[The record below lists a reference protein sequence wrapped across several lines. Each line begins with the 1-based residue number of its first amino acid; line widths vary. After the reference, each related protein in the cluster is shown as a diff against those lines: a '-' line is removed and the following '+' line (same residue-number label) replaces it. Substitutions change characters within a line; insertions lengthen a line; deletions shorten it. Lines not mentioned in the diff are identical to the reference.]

1 MSDDNFQGEMASPP
15 RSVQQELKGPAIGL
29 IVTGGLN
36 ALLAIL
42 LLLSGLVRLI
52 SGPSRE
58 IADDAERLGYL
69 TGTIV
74 GYSVAALSLV
84 MAPIVI
90 AGGVSMLRGKSL
102 TLARNAAILAM
113 IPVTSCCCIAGIPIG
128 IWAFQSL
135 RKPGVEEYFQRQA
148 VPPPGSRYP

>member
-1 MSDDNFQGEMASPP
+1 MSDDNFQGEMASPRP
-15 RSVQQELKGPAIGL
+15 VQQELKGPAIGL
-29 IVTGGLN
+29 IVTGSLN

-58 IADDAERLGYL
+58 IADDAERLGYV

-84 MAPIVI
+84 VAPIVI
-90 AGGVSMLRGKSL
+90 AGGIS
-102 TLARNAAILAM
+102 
-113 IPVTSCCCIAGIPIG
+113 
-128 IWAFQSL
+128 
-135 RKPGVEEYFQRQA
+135 
-148 VPPPGSRYP
+148 